1 MLLLIE
7 KSAQMWYNKN
17 YYRKERIEFM
27 KINEFRDKIKPR
39 NSLEVKYQEMK
50 EKEDAM
56 SSF

>member
-7 KSAQMWYNKN
+7 KSAQMWCNKN

>member
-1 MLLLIE
+1 
-7 KSAQMWYNKN
+7 
-17 YYRKERIEFM
+17 M